1 MKNTSKN
8 ITILFF
14 GKLKET
20 WKTSELKQTTQAD
33 TIEELYVELLKECD
47 EEPHKA
53 SIKAAIN
60 DEFVSWDS
68 AINDNDTI
76 AFLPPASGG

>member
-1 MKNTSKN
+1 MKN

-20 WKTSELKQTTQAD
+20 WQTSELQWQTHSHD
-33 TIEELYVELLKECD
+33 VEGIYAEILEKANEV
-47 EEPHKA
+47 PHKA
-53 SIKAAIN
+53 SIKTAIN
-60 DEFVSWDS
+60 DEFVEWNHPISDG
-68 AINDNDTI
+68 DTL

>member
-1 MKNTSKN
+1 MKK

-20 WKTSELKQTTQAD
+20 WKNSQFEHETLSSN
-33 TIEELYVELLKECD
+33 IEELYIELLKLTD

-53 SIKAAIN
+53 SIKVAIN
-60 DEFVSWDS
+60 DEFVTWDS
-68 AINDNDTI
+68 TISDHDTI